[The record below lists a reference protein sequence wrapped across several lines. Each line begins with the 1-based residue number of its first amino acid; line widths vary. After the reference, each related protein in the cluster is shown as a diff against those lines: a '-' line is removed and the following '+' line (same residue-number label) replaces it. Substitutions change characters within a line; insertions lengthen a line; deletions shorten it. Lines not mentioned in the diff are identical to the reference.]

1 MNKMNMKRILSA
13 MLLPLAV
20 ISCNVLDFDETSGLK
35 TKEDMYRYFNSAE
48 SMLTNVYSYMPKDL
62 GTVSGAMRDAACDDA
77 EYGNTSGKVQYFNN
91 GSWSAVNTVD
101 NAWGLYAGI
110 RAANAFIRDIETL
123 DLSRYEYNGQY
134 QNWLKKLAFFP
145 YEARVLR
152 AHYFFELARR
162 YGDIAMPLEVLDA
175 QGANTIAK
183 TPFDKVIEFIAAE
196 CDECAENLPESYKNQ
211 PGQQIGRVTRGFAL
225 AVKSKALLYA
235 ASPLHNPDGDNA
247 RWLASARAALDIIN
261 SGAYVLEKTESA
273 NNIAS
278 KETVMMVIG
287 TDNSNFELNNFPIR
301 FTEGKRSG
309 ATATF
314 PSQNLV
320 DAFETVNGYSVTLT
334 DIGWKSDDPDFDPAY
349 PYSGRD
355 PRFYRSVL
363 ANGMSFKGSVIEV
376 WEGGRD
382 CQEVISGGTPTGYF
396 LRKYIQ
402 ETTSFVP
409 DKLVTNKHHWIVY
422 RYAETLLTYAESMAN
437 AFPENMEYTD
447 ADFPYSALWAL
458 NQVRINAGMPEIPA
472 CGYDEFITRLRNEW
486 RVEFAFEDH
495 RFWDVRR
502 WKIGAETQRELRG
515 VNVRKNEDGSFSY
528 YRQVYENRKWAD
540 KMYFY
545 PIPQSELFKNN
556 NLYPQNI
563 GW

>member
-1 MNKMNMKRILSA
+1 
-13 MLLPLAV
+13 
-20 ISCNVLDFDETSGLK
+20 
-35 TKEDMYRYFNSAE
+35 
-48 SMLTNVYSYMPKDL
+48 MLTNVYSYMPKDL

-77 EYGNTSGKVQYFNN
+77 EYGNTSGKIQYFNN

-247 RWLASARAALDIIN
+247 RWLASAKAALDIIN

-301 FTEGKRSG
+301 FTEGKRSE

-437 AFPENMEYTD
+437 AFPENMDYTD

-515 VNVRKNEDGSFSY
+515 VNLRKNED
-528 YRQVYENRKWAD
+528 
-540 KMYFY
+540 
-545 PIPQSELFKNN
+545 
-556 NLYPQNI
+556 
-563 GW
+563 

>member
-1 MNKMNMKRILSA
+1 
-13 MLLPLAV
+13 
-20 ISCNVLDFDETSGLK
+20 
-35 TKEDMYRYFNSAE
+35 
-48 SMLTNVYSYMPKDL
+48 
-62 GTVSGAMRDAACDDA
+62 
-77 EYGNTSGKVQYFNN
+77 
-91 GSWSAVNTVD
+91 
-101 NAWGLYAGI
+101 
-110 RAANAFIRDIETL
+110 
-123 DLSRYEYNGQY
+123 
-134 QNWLKKLAFFP
+134 
-145 YEARVLR
+145 
-152 AHYFFELARR
+152 
-162 YGDIAMPLEVLDA
+162 MPLEVLDA

-196 CDECAENLPESYKNQ
+196 CDECAENLPESYKDQ

-355 PRFYRSVL
+355 PRFYRSIL

-382 CQEVISGGTPTGYF
+382 CQEVISGD
-396 LRKYIQ
+396 RK
-402 ETTSFVP
+402 SV
-409 DKLVTNKHHWIVY
+409 V
-422 RYAETLLTYAESMAN
+422 
-437 AFPENMEYTD
+437 
-447 ADFPYSALWAL
+447 
-458 NQVRINAGMPEIPA
+458 
-472 CGYDEFITRLRNEW
+472 
-486 RVEFAFEDH
+486 
-495 RFWDVRR
+495 
-502 WKIGAETQRELRG
+502 
-515 VNVRKNEDGSFSY
+515 
-528 YRQVYENRKWAD
+528 
-540 KMYFY
+540 
-545 PIPQSELFKNN
+545 
-556 NLYPQNI
+556 
-563 GW
+563 